1 MECINSPHLFRL
13 PAEKEPLEK
22 LKNLLTDEVALEE
35 PSRESYL
42 RCRRC
47 HQIITSTSEMIEASG
62 CHQHTF
68 VNPEG
73 LLFEIGCFRKAIGCW
88 YIGPATEEF
97 TWFKGFQWKVAVC
110 SRCLIH
116 LGWFYV
122 SSDNESFHGL
132 IIDRLRR
139 AADDG

>member
-1 MECINSPHLFRL
+1 MECMNSPHLFRL
-13 PAEKEPLEK
+13 PSEKEPFEK
-22 LKNLLTDEVALEE
+22 LKNLVTDEIALEE
-35 PSRESYL
+35 RGRESHL
-42 RCRRC
+42 LCQQC
-47 HQIITSTSEMIEASG
+47 HQIITSISEMIEVSG

-68 VNPEG
+68 ANPEG

-116 LGWFYV
+116 LGWLYYG
-122 SSDNESFHGL
+122 NESFHGL
-132 IIDRLRR
+132 IL
-139 AADDG
+139 

>member
-13 PAEKEPLEK
+13 PAGKEPLAKPE
-22 LKNLLTDEVALEE
+22 NLFADEVTLEK
-35 PSRESYL
+35 PGRESHL
-42 RCRRC
+42 LCRRC
-47 HQIITSTSEMIEASG
+47 HQIITSTSEMVEASG

-68 VNPEG
+68 ANPEG

-88 YIGPATEEF
+88 YIGPATEKF

-132 IIDRLRR
+132 IIDRLMR

>member
-1 MECINSPHLFRL
+1 
-13 PAEKEPLEK
+13 
-22 LKNLLTDEVALEE
+22 
-35 PSRESYL
+35 
-42 RCRRC
+42 
-47 HQIITSTSEMIEASG
+47 
-62 CHQHTF
+62 
-68 VNPEG
+68 
-73 LLFEIGCFRKAIGCW
+73 
-88 YIGPATEEF
+88 
-97 TWFKGFQWKVAVC
+97 VAVC